1 MKIVQF
7 ILAFSLLSLSSFG
20 QTSIKGKVTDGTKTL
35 PSATVLLLQEN
46 DSALVKG
53 VVADITGE
61 FDIPNIAQGHYMVS
75 VSMVGYNRSVSPSI
89 KVGDKDVVL
98 PDIILEGT
106 TTELVEVVVKAEKP
120 MFEQQIDRLV
130 INVQSSITSSG
141 NTALEV
147 LQKSPGV
154 VVNRQN
160 NSISVNGKSGVRVMI
175 NGKIMQLPLDVVVP
189 MLDGMS
195 ASNIDKIELITT
207 PPSRY
212 DAEGNA
218 GIIHIVTNES
228 TDYGTNGSFGLT
240 LGYKWAETY
249 GGNFSISHRGKKFAW
264 LLDYSAIRTHNL
276 HIMELDRQSHESGFT
291 QVVRD
296 YSHRENVTNQ
306 QNINAG
312 AEWKINKN
320 TSLNLLFTGY
330 KRNWILNATTN
341 DVNRMAV
348 DSTVVTNMNIYE
360 ANIWQSGTGAVAF
373 QTKPN
378 SKTDLSLNL
387 DYLYYHNSNPSAYD
401 NTALYEQA
409 NFQEKSKI
417 DLTKN
422 TPIRILIAQTNY
434 RYVHS
439 SSLTLEAGVKG
450 VTSKLDNDIDVRRL
464 ENNIWIMDTVFSSFS
479 TLHEQI
485 GGAYVFANWKF
496 AKQWQ
501 LNSGLRY
508 EYTHTS
514 ISTPAQK
521 DLTDRKYG
529 YFFPGLVLRKDMD
542 NEKDLQF
549 SYSRRITRPTY
560 NDIAPFVFFWGPN
573 TFSSGNTSL
582 WSSLSETIR
591 LGYHDRQWIIS
602 LQFTHAKKEI
612 INLFQPE
619 KDSVSNRLIFRSQ
632 NLNYLNTL
640 ALTNTWSFSITPW
653 WEVQSNLTVQYQVA
667 KTEHLANNVTLN
679 LYGLNLNMTHTIKL
693 PKDMAVEVSGFY
705 QSKSFFGVSAFLP
718 YGSLNVGIQKKFG
731 NAGTLKLSVDDIL
744 YTNTWRIRTWLPEND
759 LDSNIY
765 YDWHNQFIRLA
776 YSMNIGNSGL
786 RSVKIRSGSSE
797 EQGRVTN

>member
-1 MKIVQF
+1 MRIFLF
-7 ILAFSLLSLSSFG
+7 ILVFSFLSLCSFG
-20 QTSIKGKVTDGTKTL
+20 QTSAIEGKVTDGTRTL

-53 VVADITGE
+53 VVADVNGE
-61 FDIPNIAQGHYMVS
+61 FYIPNIPQGHYVVS
-75 VSMVGYNRSVSPSI
+75 ISMVGYNRSASPI
-89 KVGDKDVVL
+89 KVVDKDIVL
-98 PDIILEGT
+98 ADIILEET
-106 TTELVEVVVKAEKP
+106 TTELGEVVVKAEKP

-130 INVQSSITSSG
+130 VNVQSSITASG
-141 NTALEV
+141 NTVLEV

-175 NGKIMQLPLDVVVP
+175 NGRIMQLPLDVVVP

-195 ASNIDKIELITT
+195 ASNIDRIELITT

-228 TDYGTNGSFGLT
+228 ADYGTNGSFGLT

-249 GGNFSISHRGKKFAW
+249 GGNFNLSHRGKRFAW
-264 LLDYSAIRTHNL
+264 LLDYAAMRTHNL
-276 HIMELDRQSHESGFT
+276 HIMEMDRQSHERGFT
-291 QVVRD
+291 QVVKD
-296 YSHRENVTNQ
+296 YSHRENLTDQ

-312 AEWKINKN
+312 VEWKINN
-320 TSLNLLFTGY
+320 STSLNFLFRGY
-330 KRNWILNATTN
+330 KRNWTLNATTN
-341 DVNRMAV
+341 DVNRMDA
-348 DSTVVTNMNIYE
+348 DSTVVTDMNVYE
-360 ANIWQSGTGAVAF
+360 ANVWQSGTGAVVF

-378 SKTDLSLNL
+378 SKTELSLNL

-401 NTALYEQA
+401 NTARHAQA

-422 TPIRILIAQTNY
+422 TPIRILIAQANY
-434 RYVHS
+434 QYVQS

-450 VTSKLDNDIDVRRL
+450 VTSTLDNDIRVQRL
-464 ENNIWIMDTVFSSFS
+464 ENNAWIMDTVFTSFS
-479 TLHEQI
+479 RLHEQI
-485 GGAYVFANWKF
+485 GGAYVFANWKI
-496 AKQWQ
+496 ARQWQ

-514 ISTPAQK
+514 ISTPEQK
-521 DLTDRKYG
+521 DLIDRKYG
-529 YFFPGLVLRKDMD
+529 YFFPGFVLKKEMED
-542 NEKDLQF
+542 EKDLQF

-582 WSSLSETIR
+582 WPSLSETLR

-602 LQFTHAKKEI
+602 FQFTHAKKEI

-619 KDSVSNRLIFRSQ
+619 KDSLSNRLIFRSQ

-640 ALTNTWSFSITPW
+640 ALTNTWSFGITSW

-667 KTEHLANNVTLN
+667 QTEHLANNLTLN
-679 LYGLNLNMTHTIKL
+679 LYGLNLNMTNTVKL
-693 PKDMAVEVSGFY
+693 SKDIAIEVSGFY
-705 QSKSFFGVSAFLP
+705 QSKSLFGVSTFLP
-718 YGSLNVGIQKKFG
+718 YGSLNAGIQKKFG
-731 NAGTLKLSVDDIL
+731 TAGTLKLSMDDIV
-744 YTNTWRIRTWLPEND
+744 YTNTWRIRTCLPEND

-765 YDWHNQFIRLA
+765 YDWHNQFIRLT

-797 EQGRVTN
+797 EQGRITN